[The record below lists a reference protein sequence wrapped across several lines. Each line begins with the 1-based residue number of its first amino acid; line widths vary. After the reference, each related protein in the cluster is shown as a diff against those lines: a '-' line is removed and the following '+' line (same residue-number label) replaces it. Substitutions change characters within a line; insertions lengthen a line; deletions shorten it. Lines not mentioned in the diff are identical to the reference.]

1 MSKKALFVSAG
12 RRVEMARS
20 WKKKNWNLSFYELS
34 KDVPVSNLADTII
47 VGKKFN
53 DTDFEDH
60 ISDIIN
66 HNNYDVVIPFM
77 DSAVVSLS
85 KLKDNKVFDRNLLV
99 SNFIP
104 SIICY
109 DKALFATFILDS
121 FPTLYP
127 EKVDGKY
134 PIIYKPRF
142 GHGSNG
148 VIIAKNPLDELYI
161 NKNSYIA
168 QDYIDGSE
176 YSVDIYLSLE
186 TTYATGVA
194 RKRLRVGAG
203 GEVISS
209 QIVNNKALVDLAIN
223 VAQTLGIVGPCNIQF
238 IVNDANIYI
247 IEINPRF
254 GGGYTFSM
262 AAGLDVI
269 NLIECDLWGYAF
281 STLDYNYGLRLE
293 RAMEDFYFS

>member
-12 RRVEMARS
+12 RRVEMARL
-20 WKKKNWNLSFYELS
+20 WKKEGWNLSFYELS
-34 KDVPVSNLADTII
+34 ENVPVSKLADKII

-53 DTDFEDH
+53 DLDFEDH

-66 HNNYDVVIPFM
+66 QNNYDIVIPFM
-77 DSAVVSLS
+77 DSAVISLS
-85 KLKDNKVFDRNLLV
+85 KLKNNKAFGRNLLV

-104 SIICY
+104 SMICY
-109 DKALFATFILDS
+109 DKALFANFILNNFS
-121 FPTLYP
+121 TFYP

-134 PIIYKPRF
+134 PVIYKPRF
-142 GHGSNG
+142 GHGSGG

-161 NKNSYIA
+161 NKNGYVA
-168 QDYIDGSE
+168 QNYVDGSE

-186 TTYATGVA
+186 TTYVAGVA

-209 QIVNNKALVDLAIN
+209 QIVNKDYLVHFAID

-238 IVNDANIYI
+238 ILNDTDLYI

-269 NLIECDLWGYAF
+269 NLIECDLWGYTF
-281 STLDYNYGLRLE
+281 PRLKY
-293 RAMEDFYFS
+293 YFS